1 MCCVREEEAGPL
13 VSPYVT
19 PPTQLACALGA
30 ANGAG
35 VGISR
40 QRQAIVGGLR
50 DSVAAFSNEVQGTS
64 ASQVMDM
71 MVLTQVSAPD
81 TIDLC
86 DA

>member
-1 MCCVREEEAGPL
+1 M
-13 VSPYVT
+13 
-19 PPTQLACALGA
+19 
-30 ANGAG
+30 
-35 VGISR
+35 GISR